1 MIEEVWREERIKKR
15 EEAVMPVCEKLNLDL
30 GVGGWGGGVRKL
42 DLNIRQDFLAS
53 MLYLS
58 RS

>member
-1 MIEEVWREERIKKR
+1 MIEEVLREERIKKR
-15 EEAVMPVCEKLNLDL
+15 EEAVMSVCEKLNLDL
-30 GVGGWGGGVRKL
+30 GVGGGGVRKV

-58 RS
+58 GS